1 MSPDLVRVPDNRAVR
16 FEVVVRVPWSRTNPT
31 KERVKFALEWEK
43 RWDAGEGRM
52 NLAELC
58 REYGISRETGYVWLR
73 RYRAAG
79 HQVEAL
85 GERSHRP
92 HTMPNQVPQDV
103 VDFIVA
109 ARKYRPKWGPRKLRA
124 HLVAVNPGFAFPSES
139 TFAAILHRNGLT
151 NLRRR
156 KRRRLVVPSTRPFA
170 AAPGPNAVW
179 CVDFKGWFRT
189 ADGRRCYP
197 LTLIDAYSRYLLRC
211 EALLDPD
218 TEHVQPIFDSAFQ
231 EFGTPES
238 LRSDNGPPFASTG
251 AGGLTTLS
259 VWWQRLGIRHDRID
273 PGKPQQNG
281 RLERFHRTLAELVE
295 EPESDVRAQQRAFDR
310 FRHEYNHV
318 RPHEALGLKPPLSAY
333 EPAPRRYPRKL
344 EEYDYPSSYAVERV
358 DKQGY
363 IRWAKHRVLI
373 SAALAHEYVSVDHRD
388 VDEDEDECWV
398 VRWGSLELGWLSERR
413 PARGLI
419 QPPRKRR

>member
-1 MSPDLVRVPDNRAVR
+1 M
-16 FEVVVRVPWSRTNPT
+16 PWSLTNPS

-52 NLAELC
+52 NMTELC

-73 RYRAAG
+73 RYRASG
-79 HQVEAL
+79 HKVEAL
-85 GERSHRP
+85 EERSHRP
-92 HTMPNQVPQDV
+92 HSMPNQVPQEV

-109 ARKYRPKWGPRKLRA
+109 ARKYRPTWGPRKLRA
-124 HLVAVNPGFAFPSES
+124 QLIDSNPGFPFPSES
-139 TFAAILHRNGLT
+139 TFAAILHRHGLT

-156 KRRRLVVPSTRPFA
+156 KRRRLVVPLTRPFA
-170 AAPGPNAVW
+170 AATGPNAVW

-218 TEHVQPIFDSAFQ
+218 GDHVKPIFDSAFQ
-231 EFGTPES
+231 EFGTPEFI
-238 LRSDNGPPFASTG
+238 RSDNGPPFASTG

-259 VWWQRLGIRHDRID
+259 VWWRRLGIRHDRIE

-281 RLERFHRTLAELVE
+281 RLERFHRTLAQLVE
-295 EPESDVRAQQRAFDR
+295 EPAADVRAQQRAFDL

-318 RPHEALGLKPPLSAY
+318 RPHEALKLKPPLTAY

-344 EEYDYPSSYAVERV
+344 VELEYPYAHHVERI
-358 DKQGY
+358 DKHGC
-363 IRWAKHRVLI
+363 IRWYDHRVLI
-373 SAALAHEYVSVDHRD
+373 STALAYEHVSVDQDAGQDDDHR
-388 VDEDEDECWV
+388 WT
-398 VRWGSLELGWLSERR
+398 VRWGEQVLGWLDERK
-413 PARGLI
+413 PERGLSL
-419 QPPRKRR
+419 PRRRRR

>member
-1 MSPDLVRVPDNRAVR
+1 M
-16 FEVVVRVPWSRTNPT
+16 PWSRTNPS

-43 RWDAGEGRM
+43 RWDAGEGRT

-58 REYGISRETGYVWLR
+58 REFGISRETGYVWLR

-79 HQVEAL
+79 HKVEAL
-85 GERSHRP
+85 EERSHRP
-92 HTMPNQVPQDV
+92 HTMPHQIPQDV

-109 ARKYRPKWGPRKLRA
+109 ARKYRPRWGPRKLRA
-124 HLVAVNPGFAFPSES
+124 YLVDRNPGFMFPSES

-151 NLRRR
+151 TLRRR

-170 AAPGPNAVW
+170 AATAPNAVW

-189 ADGRRCYP
+189 VDGRRCYP

-218 TEHVQPIFDSAFQ
+218 TLNVQPIFDSAFQ
-231 EFGTPES
+231 EFGTPVAI
-238 LRSDNGPPFASTG
+238 RSDNGPPFASTG

-281 RLERFHRTLAELVE
+281 RQERFHRTLAELVE
-295 EPESDVRAQQRAFDR
+295 EPEPEQRSQQRAFDR
-310 FRHEYNHV
+310 FRCEYNDV
-318 RPHEALGLKPPLSAY
+318 RPHEALGQKPPRSAY
-333 EPAPRRYPRKL
+333 APSPHRYPRKL
-344 EEYDYPSSYAVERV
+344 VQLEYPHAHRVERV

-363 IRWAKHRVLI
+363 VRWANRRVLI
-373 SAALAHEYVSVDHRD
+373 TAALAHEYVSIDQDAGQDDDTR
-388 VDEDEDECWV
+388 WT
-398 VRWGSLELGWLSERR
+398 VRWGELTLGWLDERR
-413 PARGLI
+413 LDRGLI
-419 QPPRKRR
+419 EPPRRRRR